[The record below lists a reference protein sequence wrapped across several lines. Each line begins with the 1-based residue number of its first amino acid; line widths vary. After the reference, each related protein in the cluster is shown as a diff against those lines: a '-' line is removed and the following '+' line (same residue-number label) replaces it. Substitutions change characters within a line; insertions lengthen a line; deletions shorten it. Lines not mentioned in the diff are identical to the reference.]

1 MNPLYFSG
9 LPAGM
14 GKPNFTSAP
23 NVFGMDIGNM
33 GGTPK
38 QGNWFEKIGNFLS
51 SKDEQVLGDDGRVLP
66 TNTFQATP
74 TSEFLGVSNVKKET
88 PVSEGPS
95 TKLITMP
102 DGSVRRVPSDTNT
115 PGSTDM
121 PGTNTD
127 NFPTDNLPKG
137 NGKDKENDLW
147 SVGGQQAIN
156 KDYLENLGE
165 TSKDLAKFQALLGEG
180 SKLADRMSLGYMME
194 ADAFKNQAD
203 RSVTS
208 NMALLNNMGLNL
220 PSFKYDI
227 QQFV

>member
-1 MNPLYFSG
+1 MLNLGIKELQDYLKGDFTPT
-9 LPAGM
+9 
-14 GKPNFTSAP
+14 NFTSGPA
-23 NVFGMDIGNM
+23 VFGMDVGN
-33 GGTPK
+33 
-38 QGNWFEKIGNFLS
+38 
-51 SKDEQVLGDDGRVLP
+51 
-66 TNTFQATP
+66 
-74 TSEFLGVSNVKKET
+74 TSGFKKNNV

-95 TKLITMP
+95 TKLITLE
-102 DGSVRRVPSDTNT
+102 DGTVRRVPSDTT
-115 PGSTDM
+115 IPGSKDI
-121 PGTNTD
+121 PGSNTD
-127 NFPTDNLPKG
+127 NFPTDNGKG
-137 NGKDKENDLW
+137 KETENDLW
-147 SVGGQQAIN
+147 SVGGQKEIN

-194 ADAFKNQAD
+194 ADAFKNQGD

>member
-1 MNPLYFSG
+1 MSSSYFNKLKDLENFIPSG
-9 LPAGM
+9 GQFGLD
-14 GKPNFTSAP
+14 TSQFQ
-23 NVFGMDIGNM
+23 NVYGTQMGNM
-33 GGTPK
+33 AGSGTPK
-38 QGNWFEKIGNFLS
+38 QGNWFQRTLLNPKWWAP
-51 SKDEQVLGDDGRVLP
+51 DEENSANPSVVSGQLKKSGPAVWLDNQIKSGGVLTDKSGDATVLGEIA
-66 TNTFQATP
+66 N
-74 TSEFLGVSNVKKET
+74 
-88 PVSEGPS
+88 
-95 TKLITMP
+95 
-102 DGSVRRVPSDTNT
+102 
-115 PGSTDM
+115 
-121 PGTNTD
+121 
-127 NFPTDNLPKG
+127 
-137 NGKDKENDLW
+137 KDKTKIPGNEKNPEHDLW

-194 ADAFKNQAD
+194 ADAFKNQGD

>member
-1 MNPLYFSG
+1 
-9 LPAGM
+9 
-14 GKPNFTSAP
+14 
-23 NVFGMDIGNM
+23 
-33 GGTPK
+33 
-38 QGNWFEKIGNFLS
+38 
-51 SKDEQVLGDDGRVLP
+51 
-66 TNTFQATP
+66 
-74 TSEFLGVSNVKKET
+74 
-88 PVSEGPS
+88 
-95 TKLITMP
+95 MP

-115 PGSTDM
+115 PGATDM

-137 NGKDKENDLW
+137 DGKGKENDLW

-194 ADAFKNQAD
+194 ADAFKNQGD